1 MQIKRY
7 EVLDMQD
14 AIELIKRD
22 LGEDAVII
30 STRQVSSSNDLGFFG
45 KPFLEVVAAADYK
58 DEDLIPSRQNNNF
71 NQNLLSPLYDDIKF
85 LKDNFESIVEDKV
98 LYILNT
104 KFEEIKQNMDEIKFN
119 LNLLKDEKTK
129 VREKENDLLMYLDN
143 LSFDRKISAKLIEIF
158 FKDIKL
164 TNFKSEEKINYFK
177 KFFKKIIEKKIEKKK
192 LTPFMDN
199 KIVIALVGNSGVG
212 KTATAAKLCAKFLFE
227 KNMHLSVCSLDSL
240 KMGGYETLKNYAKKL
255 KIDFA
260 AIKDPE
266 DLKTFIS
273 DSPSDVII
281 IDTFAVN
288 HNSVFQL
295 NNLAKF
301 LGVEGGKIKVELL
314 LPAQLK
320 NADAIRT
327 YESFRN
333 KAGVNSIIITKTDE
347 SHCLGNLAE
356 IFLLT
361 DSTVDFITKGE
372 NVPEDIEEATVQNI
386 YSLFFPSPKY

>member
-1 MQIKRY
+1 M
-7 EVLDMQD
+7 
-14 AIELIKRD
+14 
-22 LGEDAVII
+22 
-30 STRQVSSSNDLGFFG
+30 
-45 KPFLEVVAAADYK
+45 
-58 DEDLIPSRQNNNF
+58 
-71 NQNLLSPLYDDIKF
+71 
-85 LKDNFESIVEDKV
+85 EDKV

-273 DSPSDVII
+273 DSPSDIII

-295 NNLAKF
+295 NNLVKF
-301 LGVEGGKIKVELL
+301 LGAFDGKIKVELL

-333 KAGVNSIIITKTDE
+333 KAGANGVIITKTDE

-361 DSTVDFITKGE
+361 DSTVDFITKGG

-386 YSLFFPSPKY
+386 YSLFFPLPQY